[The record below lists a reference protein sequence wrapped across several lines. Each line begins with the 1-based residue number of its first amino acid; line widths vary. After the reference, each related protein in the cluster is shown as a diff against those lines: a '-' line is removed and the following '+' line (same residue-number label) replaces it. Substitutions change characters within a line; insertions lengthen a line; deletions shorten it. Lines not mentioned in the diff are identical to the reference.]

1 MLGDCARVTRVQRF
15 SLPGRWPRT
24 VLHKEHVQ
32 ATMHYGR
39 LSCLFVRERLRRG
52 ENMESCK
59 RCAPAIVSD
68 AQCSPPHPPSVVCQR
83 SVSLSIHRNVVGSWS
98 DSPGRRV
105 ASMQPGDGPNRVL
118 HARPCE
124 CRTKLLPVRPS
135 LFGRCPSII
144 VRTLSRPYPS
154 VFDVPEIAGPSR
166 PPSRRWMVFIL
177 PVTRRRTPH
186 RPKACA

>member
-1 MLGDCARVTRVQRF
+1 
-15 SLPGRWPRT
+15 
-24 VLHKEHVQ
+24 
-32 ATMHYGR
+32 
-39 LSCLFVRERLRRG
+39 
-52 ENMESCK
+52 MESCE

-68 AQCSPPHPPSVVCQR
+68 AECSPPHPPSVVCQR

-98 DSPGRRV
+98 DSPGRRM
-105 ASMQPGDGPNRVL
+105 ASMQSGDEPSRVL

-124 CRTKLLPVRPS
+124 CSARLLPVRPS
-135 LFGRCPSII
+135 VFRRCPSII
-144 VRTLSRPYPS
+144 VRTLSRLYPS

-186 RPKACA
+186 RPKARAQWTQASAPPSPLQLNVDWQYLCNLTQPPLRRGRRQH